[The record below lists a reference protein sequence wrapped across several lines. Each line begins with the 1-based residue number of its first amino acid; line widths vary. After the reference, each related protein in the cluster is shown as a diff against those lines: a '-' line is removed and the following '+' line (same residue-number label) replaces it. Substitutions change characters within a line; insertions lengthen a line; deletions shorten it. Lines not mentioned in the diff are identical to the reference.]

1 MDLRIAVNRKL
12 WSLRSK
18 SSSTKV
24 GIQDFATEMLLRN
37 KLQGLY
43 QHERT
48 YFLRL
53 CPPDAHLM
61 NLLGLVPRLLEAGR
75 NDRIHP
81 TSSGT
86 SETGTD
92 DVEVVERDEP
102 DE

>member
-1 MDLRIAVNRKL
+1 
-12 WSLRSK
+12 
-18 SSSTKV
+18 
-24 GIQDFATEMLLRN
+24 
-37 KLQGLY
+37 
-43 QHERT
+43 
-48 YFLRL
+48 
-53 CPPDAHLM
+53 M